1 MASVINEM
9 PKRKKEQHHD
19 DDDNDSLSSHN
30 NKKPRR
36 VVWSDDLHAKFVDA
50 VDVLG
55 IANSKV
61 VPSKIVS
68 LMNVDGITTAHVA
81 SHLQRYRLRNK
92 EAAHEA
98 DRDRVPST
106 KILQATDQSQNITN
120 SSFNKKHVHQ
130 SHTQMYSP
138 TGFNMS
144 GVSPSTL
151 IQSQNINI
159 HPPPSTFP
167 RNHYTSSAPTHV
179 NQYTTPLGFPTT
191 FDDFH
196 GSSAS
201 STLIQPIQSQA
212 INNTSSIIH
221 SPPSTFPIYHH
232 TSTFP
237 TIGNQSTTPLR
248 FPTTFDNFH
257 NVGGTF
263 LGSSSTLI
271 QPNQSQAINNSSS
284 IIHPT
289 PYKFP
294 IYHQSPTFPTL
305 VNQSTTPLEFPTT
318 SHFHDIRAT
327 NYPFVGPSSK
337 TTRSISDYEDLIRE
351 PQLLPFPHNSLP
363 VLESHKTS
371 QNSQMNSQHAHNVEP
386 IIVGSSASLEDTNYN
401 LRNDDSFIDFSAEE
415 TDPQTLEDIRKMGEG
430 IEDDDLLNSWKRF
443 LEEDVTNLM

>member
-1 MASVINEM
+1 MAAVINEM

-19 DDDNDSLSSHN
+19 DVDDDNDSLSTPN
-30 NKKPRR
+30 NKKRRR
-36 VVWSDDLHAKFVDA
+36 VVWSHDLHAKFVDA
-50 VDVLG
+50 VKLID
-55 IANSKV
+55 ISNSKV

-92 EAAHEA
+92 EATHEA

-106 KILQATDQSQNITN
+106 KILQPTDQSQNITN

-138 TGFNMS
+138 SGFNMS
-144 GVSPSTL
+144 GDTPSTL
-151 IQSQNINI
+151 IQSQYINN

-167 RNHYTSSAPTHV
+167 TYHYTSSLP
-179 NQYTTPLGFPTT
+179 TPLGFPTT
-191 FDDFH
+191 FHDFH

-201 STLIQPIQSQA
+201 STLIQPIQSQP
-212 INNTSSIIH
+212 INNTSPIIH
-221 SPPSTFPIYHH
+221 PPPSTFPIYHH

-237 TIGNQSTTPLR
+237 T
-248 FPTTFDNFH
+248 
-257 NVGGTF
+257 
-263 LGSSSTLI
+263 
-271 QPNQSQAINNSSS
+271 
-284 IIHPT
+284 
-289 PYKFP
+289 
-294 IYHQSPTFPTL
+294 L
-305 VNQSTTPLEFPTT
+305 VNQSTT

-327 NYPFVGPSSK
+327 NSPFVGPSSK
-337 TTRSISDYEDLIRE
+337 TTSISDYEDLRRE

-386 IIVGSSASLEDTNYN
+386 IIVGSSASLEDTNNN
-401 LRNDDSFIDFSAEE
+401 LWNDDTFIDFSVEE

-443 LEEDVTNLM
+443 LEME